1 MKWSVWE
8 AMPSPTARSSLACFL
23 TSKKRSLNITLS
35 APDDSPAGAWS
46 FDSPACDC
54 STALSQFCQQLEACR
69 SIAASSAA
77 LEKEWAEGLRPESE
91 DLIQGEPQ
99 GSRQSFS
106 APDTELFAWSD
117 LARSGGGPTL
127 CSWERTLMGR

>member
-91 DLIQGEPQ
+91 DLRYKE
-99 GSRQSFS
+99 SLR
-106 APDTELFAWSD
+106 D
-117 LARSGGGPTL
+117 LASPFLLQIQNYLLGVT
-127 CSWERTLMGR
+127 

>member
-1 MKWSVWE
+1 MRRFVVE
-8 AMPSPTARSSLACFL
+8 MECLRGYALPHCSLLSCL
-23 TSKKRSLNITLS
+23 LPDLQKRSLNITLS
-35 APDDSPAGAWS
+35 APDDSPAEAWS

-91 DLIQGEPQ
+91 DLRYKE
-99 GSRQSFS
+99 SLR
-106 APDTELFAWSD
+106 D
-117 LARSGGGPTL
+117 LASPFLLQIQNYLLGVT
-127 CSWERTLMGR
+127 